1 MNAAIEAYQRLLDAQ
16 RNRPQGLELEAFE
29 DRQAD
34 ENRRAKNAR
43 MRRRLPKV
51 V

>member
-1 MNAAIEAYQRLLDAQ
+1 VSAALEAYQRLLDAQ
-16 RNRPQGLELEAFE
+16 RNRPQGEDLHAFE
-29 DRQAD
+29 QRKAD
-34 ENRRAKNAR
+34 DDRRAQNAR

>member
-1 MNAAIEAYQRLLDAQ
+1 MSAALEAYQRLMEAQ
-16 RNRPQGLELEAFE
+16 RNRPQGEDLHAFE
-29 DRQAD
+29 QRKAD
-34 ENRRAKNAR
+34 DDRRAKNAR